1 MSIHSCAGGCD
12 GKVVGEDPILRP
24 AAYSPRETERLLGVS
39 HATVYRLIAAELLDA
54 RKLGAKTL
62 ISASSIETLLA
73 SLPKI
78 QKRVK
83 RGAS

>member
-1 MSIHSCAGGCD
+1 MSIYSCGRGPD
-12 GKVVGEDPILRP
+12 SKFVGEELTPRR

-83 RGAS
+83 RGA